1 MNYYCYR
8 LVGVRVVVIEIDS
21 IYQPE
26 LKVYDDS
33 DDCGL
38 GESLAFIKYGGFKE
52 IPKQ

>member
-8 LVGVRVVVIEIDS
+8 LIGVGVVVIEIDS

-26 LKVYDDS
+26 VTVDDDS
-33 DDCGL
+33 NDCGL
-38 GESLAFIKYGGFKE
+38 GESLAFIKYGGFKV